1 MRRVALIA
9 VAFAIAACGGG
20 GGDTTH
26 STSASA
32 TQAKRPAAPADAG
45 PAPRLSAS
53 HPCPRAPG
61 FTCSSLAVALDHSG
75 ATPGELRLPVAV
87 ADNAAAPKGVLIA
100 LTGGPG
106 QGGVDFVPRSRTRM
120 RALLHDYR
128 LVMLDQRGTGALALR
143 CPALQRA
150 VGTSDLTV
158 PPPGSVEACARA
170 LGPQR
175 RFYSTADTVADLE
188 ALRVALGADKLTLDG
203 VSYGTFVAERYAI
216 AHPDRVARLVLDSVV
231 PAAGL
236 DGLEVDGMHETARV
250 LRAVCRA
257 QHCPGDPAADLAAVV
272 RARHDGPELDDTL
285 VALSVGAPSFPGVLA
300 ALREA
305 RAGRPAHL
313 ERLVRIVRRAQ
324 RAPAQLLSQGLHAA
338 TLCADTRSP
347 WGGAGAPL
355 AGRKAA
361 LERAAARTDPAPYDR
376 ATVVGN
382 GYAQLCLRWP
392 PTPAPP
398 APRTGDLPPVPTLLL
413 AGDRDLSTPL
423 PWAREQAAHA
433 PQGRLVVVARR
444 GPFGPVAGAGRRGPA
459 RRAALPPGRL
469 TAERRS
475 SPVHAALGGP

>member
-9 VAFAIAACGGG
+9 VALATAACGGG
-20 GGDTTH
+20 GGSGDSAH
-26 STSASA
+26 STSA
-32 TQAKRPAAPADAG
+32 APRARQQSPPAG
-45 PAPRLSAS
+45 PPPRLTVS
-53 HPCPRAPG
+53 HPGDDAKG
-61 FTCSSLAVALDHSG
+61 FTCSTLLVGLDHSG
-75 ATPGELRLPVAV
+75 RTPGDLRLAVAA
-87 ADNAAAPKGVLIA
+87 ADNADAPKGVLVA

-106 QGGVDFVPRSRTRM
+106 QGGVDFVARSRVRM
-120 RALLHDYR
+120 RALLQDYR
-128 LVMLDQRGTGALALR
+128 LVMFDQRGTGAAALR

-216 AHPDRVARLVLDSVV
+216 AHPDRVAKLVLDSVV

-236 DGLEVDGMHETARV
+236 DGLEVDGLRETARV

-272 RARHDGPELDDTL
+272 RARHDGVGGPEIDDTL

-305 RAGRPAHL
+305 RAGHPQHL

-324 RAPAQLLSQGLHAA
+324 RAPARVLSQGLHAA
-338 TLCADTRSP
+338 TLCADTKSP

-355 AGRKAA
+355 AGRAAALSKAA
-361 LERAAARTDPAPYDR
+361 E
-376 ATVVGN
+376 
-382 GYAQLCLRWP
+382 
-392 PTPAPP
+392 
-398 APRTGDLPPVPTLLL
+398 
-413 AGDRDLSTPL
+413 
-423 PWAREQAAHA
+423 
-433 PQGRLVVVARR
+433 
-444 GPFGPVAGAGRRGPA
+444 
-459 RRAALPPGRL
+459 
-469 TAERRS
+469 
-475 SPVHAALGGP
+475 

>member
-1 MRRVALIA
+1 MRRAALIA
-9 VAFAIAACGGG
+9 VALAIAACGGG
-20 GGDTTH
+20 GGSGGSDTAR
-26 STSASA
+26 STGAG
-32 TQAKRPAAPADAG
+32 AKVQQPPAG
-45 PAPRLSAS
+45 PAPRLTVS
-53 HPCPRAPG
+53 HPCANATG
-61 FTCSSLAVALDHSG
+61 FTCSTLAVALDHSG
-75 ATPGELRLPVAV
+75 RTPGNLRLAV
-87 ADNAAAPKGVLIA
+87 AAGDNAGAPKGVLVA

-106 QGGVDFVPRSRTRM
+106 QGGVDFVPRSRVRM

-128 LVMLDQRGTGALALR
+128 LVMFDQRGTGAAALR

-170 LGPQR
+170 LGPNR

-216 AHPDRVARLVLDSVV
+216 AHPDHVARLVLDSVV
-231 PAAGL
+231 PAGGL
-236 DGLEVDGMHETARV
+236 DGLEVDGLRETARV

-285 VALSVGAPSFPGVLA
+285 VALSVGAPTFPGVIA

-305 RAGRPAHL
+305 RAGHVQHL
-313 ERLVRIVRRAQ
+313 DRLVRVVRRAQ
-324 RAPAQLLSQGLHAA
+324 RAPAQVLSQGLHAA
-338 TLCADTRSP
+338 TLCADTKSP

-355 AGRKAA
+355 AGREAALRKAA
-361 LERAAARTDPAPYDR
+361 AAAPDPAPYDR
-376 ATVVGN
+376 ATIAGN

-398 APRTGDLPPVPTLLL
+398 APRTGDLPAVPTLLL

-423 PWAREQAAHA
+423 PWAREQAAHT
-433 PQGRLVVVARR
+433 PRGRLVVVH
-444 GPFGPVAGAGRRGPA
+444 GAGHSVQSRAPGGEG
-459 RRAALPPGRL
+459 RRAVQRFLLAG
-469 TAERRS
+469 
-475 SPVHAALGGP
+475 

>member
-1 MRRVALIA
+1 
-9 VAFAIAACGGG
+9 
-20 GGDTTH
+20 
-26 STSASA
+26 
-32 TQAKRPAAPADAG
+32 
-45 PAPRLSAS
+45 
-53 HPCPRAPG
+53 
-61 FTCSSLAVALDHSG
+61 
-75 ATPGELRLPVAV
+75 
-87 ADNAAAPKGVLIA
+87 
-100 LTGGPG
+100 
-106 QGGVDFVPRSRTRM
+106 M

-128 LVMLDQRGTGALALR
+128 LVMFDQRGTGAAALR

-158 PPPGSVEACARA
+158 PPPGSVEACART

-216 AHPDRVARLVLDSVV
+216 AHPDRVAKLVLDSVV

-236 DGLEVDGMHETARV
+236 DGLEVDGLRETARV

-272 RARHDGPELDDTL
+272 RARHNGPEIDDTL

-305 RAGRPAHL
+305 RAGHPQHL
-313 ERLVRIVRRAQ
+313 ERLVRVVRRAQ
-324 RAPAQLLSQGLHAA
+324 RAPAQVLSQGLHAA

-355 AGRKAA
+355 AGRRAA
-361 LERAAARTDPAPYDR
+361 LERAAAAAPDPSPYDR

-423 PWAREQAAHA
+423 PWAREQAAHT
-433 PQGRLVVVARR
+433 PNGKLVVVR
-444 GPFGPVAGAGRRGPA
+444 GSGHSVQSRAPRGEGRRA
-459 RRAALPPGRL
+459 VQRFLLAD
-469 TAERRS
+469 
-475 SPVHAALGGP
+475 

>member
-9 VAFAIAACGGG
+9 VAVAIAACGGG
-20 GGDTTH
+20 GGGGSGDTGR
-26 STSASA
+26 STS
-32 TQAKRPAAPADAG
+32 TAPKARQPPAG
-45 PAPRLSAS
+45 PAPRLTVS
-53 HPCPRAPG
+53 HPCDNAKG
-61 FTCSSLAVALDHSG
+61 FTCSTLVVPLDHSG
-75 ATPGELRLPVAV
+75 RTPGDLRLAVAA
-87 ADNAAAPKGVLIA
+87 ADNADAPKGVLVA

-106 QGGVDFVPRSRTRM
+106 QGGVDFVPRSRVRM

-128 LVMLDQRGTGALALR
+128 LVMFDQRGTGAAALR

-170 LGPQR
+170 LGPNR

-216 AHPDRVARLVLDSVV
+216 AHPDRVAKLVLDSVV

-236 DGLEVDGMHETARV
+236 DGLEVDGLRETARV

-272 RARHDGPELDDTL
+272 RARHNGVGGPDIDDTL
-285 VALSVGAPSFPGVLA
+285 VALSVGAPTFPGVLA

-305 RAGRPAHL
+305 RAGHPQHL
-313 ERLVRIVRRAQ
+313 ERIVRVVRRAQ
-324 RAPAQLLSQGLHAA
+324 RAPARVLSQGLHAA

-355 AGRKAA
+355 AGREAALKKAA
-361 LERAAARTDPAPYDR
+361 AAAGDPAPYDL

-398 APRTGDLPPVPTLLL
+398 APRTGDLPAVPTLLL

-423 PWAREQAAHA
+423 PWAREQAAHT
-433 PQGRLVVVARR
+433 PNGKLVVVR
-444 GPFGPVAGAGRRGPA
+444 GSGHSVQSRAPRGEGRRA
-459 RRAALPPGRL
+459 VQRFLLAD
-469 TAERRS
+469 
-475 SPVHAALGGP
+475 

>member
-1 MRRVALIA
+1 MRRCAALGVVLA
-9 VAFAIAACGGG
+9 GLLVACGGNG
-20 GGDTTH
+20 GGADTGR
-26 STSASA
+26 STSAA
-32 TQAKRPAAPADAG
+32 AKAPSAPAPARG
-45 PAPRLSAS
+45 PAPRLTVS
-53 HPCPRAPG
+53 HPCDNAKG
-61 FTCSSLAVALDHSG
+61 FTCSTLAVPLDHSG
-75 ATPGELRLPVAV
+75 RTPGDLRLAVAA
-87 ADNAAAPKGVLIA
+87 ADNADAPKGVLVA

-106 QGGVDFVPRSRTRM
+106 QGGVDFVPRSRVRM

-128 LVMLDQRGTGALALR
+128 LVMFDQRGTGAAALR

-170 LGPQR
+170 LGPNR

-216 AHPDRVARLVLDSVV
+216 AHPDRVAKLVLDSVV

-236 DGLEVDGMHETARV
+236 DGLEVDGLRETARV

-257 QHCPGDPAADLAAVV
+257 QHCPRDPAADLAAVV
-272 RARHDGPELDDTL
+272 RARHNGPELDDTL
-285 VALSVGAPSFPGVLA
+285 VALSVGAPTFPGVLA

-305 RAGRPAHL
+305 RAGHPQHL
-313 ERLVRIVRRAQ
+313 ERIVRVVRRAQ
-324 RAPAQLLSQGLHAA
+324 RAPAQVLSQGLHAA

-361 LERAAARTDPAPYDR
+361 LKKAAAAAGDPAPYDL

-423 PWAREQAAHA
+423 PWAREQAAHT
-433 PQGRLVVVARR
+433 PNGKLVVVR
-444 GPFGPVAGAGRRGPA
+444 GSGHSVQSRAPRGEGRRAVQRFLLAG
-459 RRAALPPGRL
+459 
-469 TAERRS
+469 
-475 SPVHAALGGP
+475 

>member
-1 MRRVALIA
+1 MRLVALMA
-9 VAFAIAACGGG
+9 VALAIAACGGG
-20 GGDTTH
+20 GSDTGR
-26 STSASA
+26 STSA
-32 TQAKRPAAPADAG
+32 AAGKARQQPPPPG
-45 PAPRLSAS
+45 PAPHLTVS
-53 HPCPRAPG
+53 HPCDNASG
-61 FTCSSLAVALDHSG
+61 FTCSTLTVPLDHSG
-75 ATPGELRLPVAV
+75 RTPGDLRLPVAV
-87 ADNAAAPKGVLIA
+87 ADNAGAPKGVLVA

-106 QGGVDFVPRSRTRM
+106 QGGVAFVPRSRTRM

-128 LVMLDQRGTGALALR
+128 LVMLDQRGTGAGALR

-158 PPPGSVEACARA
+158 PPPGSVEACART

-236 DGLEVDGMHETARV
+236 DGLEVDGMRETARV

-272 RARHDGPELDDTL
+272 RARHAGVGGPAIDDTL
-285 VALSVGAPSFPGVLA
+285 VAMSVGAPSFPGVLA

-305 RAGRPAHL
+305 RAGHPQHL
-313 ERLVRIVRRAQ
+313 ERIVRVVRRAQ
-324 RAPAQLLSQGLHAA
+324 RAPAQVLSQGLHAA

-347 WGGAGAPL
+347 WGGAAAPL
-355 AGRKAA
+355 AGREAALRKAA
-361 LERAAARTDPAPYDR
+361 AAAGDPAPYDR
-376 ATVVGN
+376 ATVIGN
-382 GYAQLCLRWP
+382 GYAQTCLRWP

-398 APRTGDLPPVPTLLL
+398 APRTGGDLPPVPTLLL

-433 PQGRLVVVARR
+433 PRGRLVIVPGAGHSVQSRAP
-444 GPFGPVAGAGRRGPA
+444 GGAGRRA
-459 RRAALPPGRL
+459 VQDFLLGR
-469 TAERRS
+469 
-475 SPVHAALGGP
+475 